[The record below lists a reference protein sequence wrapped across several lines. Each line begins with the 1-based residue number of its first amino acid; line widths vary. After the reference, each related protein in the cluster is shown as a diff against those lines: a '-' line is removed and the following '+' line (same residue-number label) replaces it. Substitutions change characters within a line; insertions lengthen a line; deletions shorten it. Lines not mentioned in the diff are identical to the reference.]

1 MSAAEP
7 CPPGTGV
14 LDAETGPQN
23 SRPETKVAR
32 RDQKDPKPVAQIPAQ
47 TAYLNLAGKY
57 PVRRDWVVVEAVT
70 CEPVSLLLGDYQRC
84 FREKQRR
91 GSPEMPE
98 MPVPQAFLRF
108 RV

>member
-1 MSAAEP
+1 
-7 CPPGTGV
+7 
-14 LDAETGPQN
+14 
-23 SRPETKVAR
+23 
-32 RDQKDPKPVAQIPAQ
+32 VAQIPAQ
-47 TAYLNLAGKY
+47 TAYLNFAGKY

-98 MPVPQAFLRF
+98 MPVPQAFLALDAKPRTA
-108 RV
+108 RNSEGHSRTTPNKGCE